1 MTKTISFEPRDHI
14 AFGDFLYDA
23 TFLSTSSESLLLLL
37 LLQFLHDLFESI
49 TNLNLDFENRKEY

>member
-23 TFLSTSSESLLLLL
+23 TFLSTSSDSLPLLL
-37 LLQFLHDLFESI
+37 LLQFLHDLSKPV
-49 TNLNLDFENRKEY
+49 TDLNLDFESRKEF